1 MRARHFAA
9 ACLMAA
15 LTGIGTSAAQA
26 ASFDCKAARTGV
38 ERSICSQP
46 ALGDLDSQ
54 LDTTYRQTVARAADP
69 AAVSRSQRAWLAER
83 NRCGDA
89 ACIEQAYRDR
99 LGALAAVKSAEWR
112 RYSSAALGIAFDYP
126 SNRKPVTPCPGTGE
140 KRCVALVGRGMD
152 NSDYFVELNVVNGA
166 LEAVAQRDALFK
178 QDDNGKWVTS
188 AGPGT
193 PADVERF
200 AGRGWQ
206 GMRATQT
213 CGVSDPESGFHA
225 AGGECLWAVLSNGTQ
240 AVVADTQGIV
250 GNDDDTARMLGS
262 LQFLH

>member
-9 ACLMAA
+9 AFLMAA
-15 LTGIGTSAAQA
+15 VAGIGAQAARA

-38 ERSICSQP
+38 ERSICRQP
-46 ALGDLDSQ
+46 VLDDLDSQ
-54 LDTTYRQTVARAADP
+54 LDTAYRQTLAHAADP

-89 ACIEQAYRDR
+89 GCIELAYRGR
-99 LGALAAVKSAEWR
+99 LGALAAVEWAKWR
-112 RYSSAALGIAFDYP
+112 RYSNPALGIAFDYP
-126 SNRKPVTPCPGTGE
+126 SNRKPVTPCPGTGQ
-140 KRCVALVGRGMD
+140 KHCVALVGQGMV
-152 NSDYFVELNVVNGA
+152 NSDYFVELNVVSGT
-166 LEAVAQRDALFK
+166 LEDVAQREALFK
-178 QDDNGKWVTS
+178 QGDDGKWVTS
-188 AGPGT
+188 AGPGL
-193 PADVERF
+193 PADVKRF

-213 CGVSDPESGFHA
+213 CGLSDPETGFHA
-225 AGGECLWAVLSNGTQ
+225 GAGECLWAVLSNGTQ

-250 GNDDDTARMLGS
+250 GNDDDTARVLGS